1 MGTIEQEVKRTVSP
15 ITRITQVA
23 SGMPQVR
30 AQTEAPVQIT
40 TATSRL
46 APIERVSAVAAV
58 FSPSR
63 ARRWTPGP
71 SAFRVK

>member
-1 MGTIEQEVKRTVSP
+1 MVSP

-23 SGMPQVR
+23 SGMPQAW
-30 AQTEAPVQIT
+30 AQSDAPAQIT

-46 APIERVSAVAAV
+46 APMERVSAVAAV

-63 ARRWTPGP
+63 VRRWTPGP